1 MGRFTVAKRLTLG
14 FGLFFLALL
23 CSVVLGLSRLDAV
36 NDMMDRIVDKD
47 WRKAV
52 LANEVMELMNAN
64 ARSTFLLFHTQAR
77 EPVQERI
84 ADNVQKISAK
94 LDELDSLIYR
104 SEGKQAMTKIRER
117 RKAYVSAFSEVA
129 RLLGENQEA
138 EASRKMA
145 DETVP
150 ALEGLLEATKH
161 LIEVQG
167 RILEETAQEGHAS
180 YSAARLQLIGFLL
193 FVAIS
198 AAILATW
205 IIRSVT
211 RPLGG
216 EPEDAKALVSKV
228 AAGDLTVSTALSIND
243 RAKDDSLMAET
254 LLMQQSLRSMM
265 IDLRGN
271 ATNVASAA
279 QQLAATSAQ
288 VAQATEAQSQSASSM
303 SAAVEQMT
311 VSISH
316 VAESA
321 QEARS
326 VTAQMGNMA
335 EEGNRVIRDTATDM
349 QGISETVG
357 EAAATIRQM
366 GDSSQRI
373 SNIVQVIKE
382 VADQTNL
389 LALNAAIEA
398 ARAGE
403 QGRGFAVV
411 ADEVRKLAE
420 RTAKAT
426 TEISEMIEDVQMS
439 AQSAVSTMD
448 LAVSRVEQGAG
459 LAKQASAS
467 MLGIRSSAERVIAAV
482 SEISGALSEQSAAS
496 NDIAINV
503 MKIAE
508 MSEENSAA
516 TQQSADT
523 ALHLDD
529 LAASTLSAVHRFRV

>member
-14 FGLFFLALL
+14 FGLFFFALL

-52 LANEVMELMNAN
+52 LANEIMELMNAN

-104 SEGKQAMTKIRER
+104 SEGKKAMAKIRER

-228 AAGDLTVSTALSIND
+228 AAGDLTVSTALSRND

-335 EEGNRVIRDTATDM
+335 EEGNQVIRDTATDM

-496 NDIAINV
+496 NDIAVNV

-529 LAASTLSAVHRFRV
+529 LAANTLSAVHRFRV

>member
-104 SEGKQAMTKIRER
+104 SEGKQAMAKIRER

-150 ALEGLLEATKH
+150 ALEGLLEATKQ

-228 AAGDLTVSTALSIND
+228 AAGDLTVSTALSRND

-426 TEISEMIEDVQMS
+426 TEISEMIEDVQTS

>member
-1 MGRFTVAKRLTLG
+1 
-14 FGLFFLALL
+14 
-23 CSVVLGLSRLDAV
+23 
-36 NDMMDRIVDKD
+36 
-47 WRKAV
+47 
-52 LANEVMELMNAN
+52 
-64 ARSTFLLFHTQAR
+64 
-77 EPVQERI
+77 
-84 ADNVQKISAK
+84 
-94 LDELDSLIYR
+94 
-104 SEGKQAMTKIRER
+104 
-117 RKAYVSAFSEVA
+117 
-129 RLLGENQEA
+129 
-138 EASRKMA
+138 MA

-426 TEISEMIEDVQMS
+426 TEISEMIEDVQTS

>member
-104 SEGKQAMTKIRER
+104 SEGKQAMAKIRER

-205 IIRSVT
+205 IIRSVI

-265 IDLRGN
+265 IDLHGN

-496 NDIAINV
+496 NDIAVNV

>member
-104 SEGKQAMTKIRER
+104 SEGKKAMAKIRER

-228 AAGDLTVSTALSIND
+228 AAGDLTVSTALSRND

>member
-104 SEGKQAMTKIRER
+104 SEGKQAMAKIRER

-265 IDLRGN
+265 IDLHGN

-496 NDIAINV
+496 NDIAVNV